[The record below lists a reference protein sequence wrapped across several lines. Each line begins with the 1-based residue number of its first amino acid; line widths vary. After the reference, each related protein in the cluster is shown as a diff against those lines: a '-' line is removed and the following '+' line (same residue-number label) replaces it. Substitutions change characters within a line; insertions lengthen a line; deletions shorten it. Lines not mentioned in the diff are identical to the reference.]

1 MTTQVSEPVD
11 CSRWIDLP
19 PEHSP
24 RSTCLPGYGG
34 RVIVRGYDPD
44 RWDLLRITGSQRWQL
59 DVCLIPA
66 TDTAAKRTAGPGGS
80 VFPGDCVI
88 FVDAWDDE
96 PDAQGWWFPQRVL
109 HVEPGHRGWQRVLCL
124 RDMDVDREGVDDP
137 EREWPLNLD
146 LARLM
151 NTPALLLGDLRRAAL
166 EVFRLNVDCPVC
178 GARGVPIMWG
188 MPPGPPGPHVATGGC
203 LVDPRNPNY
212 ECRCGASWRIDMD
225 GILVLTSPG
234 RTGPEY

>member
-24 RSTCLPGYGG
+24 KSTCLPAYGG

-44 RWDLLRITGSQRWQL
+44 RWDLFRIRGSQRWHL
-59 DVCLIPA
+59 DVSLVPA
-66 TDTAAKRTAGPGGS
+66 TDTTAMRTHGPAGPVYS
-80 VFPGDCVI
+80 GDCVI
-88 FVDAWDDE
+88 YADISIDDPPM
-96 PDAQGWWFPQRVL
+96 PDWFFPQRVI
-109 HVEPGHRGWQRVLCL
+109 HVEPGPRGWHRVFTL
-124 RDMDVDREGVDDP
+124 RDFETDDDCWRVP
-137 EREWPLNLD
+137 TD
-146 LARLM
+146 LAKHMRGPDPLHG
-151 NTPALLLGDLRRAAL
+151 PLRRAAL

-178 GARGVPIMWG
+178 GARGVPIMYG
-188 MPPGPPGPHVATGGC
+188 MPAGPPGPHVAIGGC

-212 ECRCGASWRIDMD
+212 ECRCGAEWRVGRD
-225 GILVLTSPG
+225 GHLVLTSPG